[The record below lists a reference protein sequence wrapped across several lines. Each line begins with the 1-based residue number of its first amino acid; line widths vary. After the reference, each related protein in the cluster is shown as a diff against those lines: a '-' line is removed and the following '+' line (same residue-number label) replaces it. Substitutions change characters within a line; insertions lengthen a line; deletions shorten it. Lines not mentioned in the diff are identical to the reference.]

1 VKLLLHLLILVTL
14 SGLTAA
20 AVLSHLP
27 PEKTVPMPASDPETP
42 PRDLLDLLGQAA
54 IKRSGMLEIT
64 EAELNRYLAE
74 TFQGAQAGRTGGY
87 LAFDRVAVDIEP
99 QGARVMLFW
108 KNKQAHLTMASLDLT
123 LGRTEDGKNFRVEI
137 QRGAYGRLPVDRG
150 FLLPVLP
157 AFETLAAACEREITA
172 LFQMTKIDFAKDKL
186 VLDSRF

>member
-27 PEKTVPMPASDPETP
+27 PEKTVPMPASDPKAP

-157 AFETLAAACEREITA
+157 AFETLAAACEREISA

>member
-1 VKLLLHLLILVTL
+1 VKLLLHLLILVAL

-27 PEKTVPMPASDPETP
+27 PEKTVPMPASDPKTP

-99 QGARVMLFW
+99 KSARVMLFW

>member
-27 PEKTVPMPASDPETP
+27 PEKTVPMPAGDPKAP
-42 PRDLLDLLGQAA
+42 ARDLLDLLGQAA
-54 IKRSGMLEIT
+54 IKRSGTLEIT
-64 EAELNRYLAE
+64 EAEVNRYLTE
-74 TFQGAQAGRTGGY
+74 TFRGTQTGRTGQY

-108 KNKQAHLTMASLDLT
+108 KNQQAHTTMASLDLT
-123 LGRTEDGKNFRVEI
+123 LGRSEDGKSFRVEI

-157 AFETLAAACEREITA
+157 AFETLAAACEREIKA